1 MGEHKAIAVDFLP
14 GRSLGAVQRKSHDEN
29 GGWSRR
35 RDSNP

>member
-14 GRSLGAVQRKSHDEN
+14 GRSLGAVQRKSGDEN
-29 GGWSRR
+29 GDWSRR